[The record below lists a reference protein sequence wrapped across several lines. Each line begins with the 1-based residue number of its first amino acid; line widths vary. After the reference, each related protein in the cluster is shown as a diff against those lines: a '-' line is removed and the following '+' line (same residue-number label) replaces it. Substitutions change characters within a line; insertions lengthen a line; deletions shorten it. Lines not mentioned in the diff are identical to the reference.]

1 MASNSQNKRSQASR
15 PAKER
20 IDFRMTPKGIIP
32 NTISVLQ
39 RLILDAAMSAALTR
53 SGTKLVVEMDAGGTR
68 VLLADQRTGQLIG
81 GPEDL
86 QKLGSIR
93 AFVNRERKEATA
105 VEAARDVT
113 QLAFLSEQVVKDSD
127 PGFEMKPVDNSYGA
141 ALRPLHAALLVS
153 QENWNKVSENTSE
166 AKRGVY
172 EPELKR
178 LFVGIGN
185 AYTDVIAAL
194 TQGRSIK
201 GLLKEKLFA
210 EGVPEWVHSRFTA
223 KTFALDRT
231 GDLEKIFFPTD
242 PTKGLA
248 LSVKEWRN
256 DGFLAKQG
264 PLVTHSN
271 VAYDLINDDD
281 LLRSITGIADTI
293 PLTEEENPLV
303 AKLLAAK
310 LVVMPPAENANRVIE
325 LGSKSKSGF
334 KFPTPSMDTVT
345 GAIIALST
353 ALLRVYS
360 ANLQSVDLVGDYYA
374 TIAPGAVRREDVT
387 PTNNFYVQWGKA
399 REPSQRWSS
408 VVRGG
413 GRNMSLRQCLWR
425 WIRME
430 LRLSETAGAGKALA
444 SALMLNEDGTI
455 PQAGVGS
462 GSLVVEG
469 DPKSLML
476 SDLPPE
482 ERPPQEMIKPNKSV
496 NLLRSLKTTELPF
509 WTEFQERV
517 FPPAVGKKRQPVG
530 LSLTPLTPQGKQLIG
545 RVKQISPY
553 VSGRMLSW
561 LRSFSDERLQL
572 AAVSVTNAE
581 FDDIFSSH
589 IDDEEEAESV
599 LDWAEQ
605 EA

>member
-1 MASNSQNKRSQASR
+1 
-15 PAKER
+15 
-20 IDFRMTPKGIIP
+20 MTPKGIIP
-32 NTISVLQ
+32 NSISVLQ
-39 RLILDAAMSAALTR
+39 KLILDAAMSAALTR

-68 VLLADQRTGQLIG
+68 VLLADQRSGQLVG

-113 QLAFLSEQVVKDSD
+113 QLAFLSEKIVKDSV

-141 ALRPLHAALLVS
+141 ALRPLHAALLSS
-153 QENWNKVSENTSE
+153 QENWKKVSENTSE
-166 AKRGVY
+166 TKRDVY

-178 LFVGIGN
+178 LFTGVAN
-185 AYTDVIAAL
+185 AYTSVIAAL
-194 TQGRSIK
+194 TEGRSIK
-201 GLLKEKLFA
+201 GLLKERLFE
-210 EGVPEWVHSRFTA
+210 EGVPDWVHSRFTA

-248 LSVKEWRN
+248 LSSKEWRN

-264 PLVTHSN
+264 PLVKFSN
-271 VAYDLINDDD
+271 LAYELINDDE
-281 LLRSITGIADTI
+281 LLRSITGIAADVS
-293 PLTEEENPLV
+293 LKDEENPLV

-310 LVVMPPAENANRVIE
+310 LVVMPPAEDADRVIE

-345 GAIIALST
+345 GSIIALST

-399 REPSQRWSS
+399 REPSRVWKS
-408 VVRGG
+408 VVVGG
-413 GRNMSLRQCLWR
+413 GRDMSLRACLWR
-425 WIRME
+425 WIRIE
-430 LRLSETAGAGKALA
+430 LRLSEKASAGKALA
-444 SALMLNEDGTI
+444 CALMLNEDGTI
-455 PQAGVGS
+455 PKNGVGNDR
-462 GSLVVEG
+462 LVLPD
-469 DPKSLML
+469 DPHSLML
-476 SDLPPE
+476 SDVPPQDRSPE
-482 ERPPQEMIKPNKSV
+482 ELVKPNKSV
-496 NLLRSLKTTELPF
+496 NLLRDLKDTELPF
-509 WTEFQERV
+509 WTKFQERV

-530 LSLTPLTPQGKQLIG
+530 MALTPLSPQGKLLVS
-545 RVKQISPY
+545 RVKQFSPY
-553 VSGRMLSW
+553 VAGRILSW

-589 IDDEEEAESV
+589 IEDEDEAQSE